1 MDGGASLSRAGS
13 ILVKSGGNIMEWKNI
28 YRGMLMGASD
38 VIPGVSGGTIAV
50 LLGIYDRLIAAVNGV
65 LSKDWKKQLGFL
77 VPLAIGV
84 GTAILLLSKLIEWLF
99 EHFPGPT
106 QFFFLGL
113 IIGVLPYLFHKA
125 DAKHSFKMNHVILL
139 VIGAI
144 LVGSMVF
151 LNAGEVGVMTK
162 LQPSDYILLFFSG
175 FVASSA
181 MILPGISGSFML
193 LILGVYPTVIGA
205 VSNMHIDII
214 AVTGVGILV
223 GIVVMSKIINYF
235 LTNYRTGT
243 FALIIGLVIG
253 SIVVVFPGWPSTTNL
268 LLLSIVAFGAGLFA
282 AYILGKVEYKDEA

>member
-1 MDGGASLSRAGS
+1 
-13 ILVKSGGNIMEWKNI
+13 MEWKNI

-50 LLGIYDRLIAAVNGV
+50 LLGIYDRLIASVNGV
-65 LSKDWKKQLGFL
+65 LSKNWKKQLGFL

-139 VIGAI
+139 VIGAVI
-144 LVGSMVF
+144 VGSMVF

-205 VSNMHIDII
+205 ISNMHLDII
-214 AVTGVGILV
+214 AVTGVGILL

-282 AYILGKVEYKDEA
+282 ATFSVRSNIRMKHRKRQTV